1 MMTKTSTG
9 EIIDQS
15 TLHKKTKHYT
25 TSIQKNIVTKTN
37 TGEAILESVPQV
49 TQPYRKSETAVQF
62 KKLSI
67 QNDQPVG

>member
-37 TGEAILESVPQV
+37 TGEAILVSVPQV
-49 TQPYRKSETAVQF
+49 TQPYRKSETEQLET
-62 KKLSI
+62 KINIS
-67 QNDQPVG
+67 